1 MGLKSDRFSW
11 NILSIDNKSIISSIL
26 DPMGIRI
33 VSKIDKRKEGSKGGS
48 GGFP

>member
-11 NILSIDNKSIISSIL
+11 DILSIDNKSIISSIL

-33 VSKIDKRKEGSKGGS
+33 VSKIDKRKEGSRGES
-48 GGFP
+48 FC